1 MTTGDI
7 VMVTSGFPRVSE
19 TFALNELL
27 GLDRQ
32 GLLGPVFATKPGDTS
47 LLQPGAA
54 PLLDRVRVLPPGN
67 PARQAAAL
75 VDSLGGRRVAG
86 FHGYFAHAPAAVAAQ
101 AARQTGARYGFAAH
115 ALDVRKVAP
124 AELAERLLGATGV
137 VACNPDVAAP
147 MRMAGSR
154 LHVVPHGV
162 DLSRFTPGPA
172 AGGSHLRLLV
182 VARLVEKKGL
192 PVLVAAVARLRSPVR
207 LRILGAGP
215 QRSLLEAAVVAAGIA
230 DRVEL
235 PGPVTHAELPG
246 CFAEA
251 DVVVVPSVVD
261 GGGDRDGLPNV
272 VLEAMASG
280 LPVVASDVGAIGTAV
295 THQETGLL
303 VPPGDPDALA
313 VALDRLA
320 GSAQLRATLG
330 SAGRRRVERDF
341 ELGACTARLG
351 RVLAGIYG

>member
-1 MTTGDI
+1 MTPGGI

-27 GLDRQ
+27 ALDRQ
-32 GLLGPVFATKPGDTS
+32 GLLGPVFATKPGDSS

-54 PLLDRVRVLPPGN
+54 DLLDRVEVLPPGN
-67 PARQAAAL
+67 SARQAAAL
-75 VDSLGGRRVAG
+75 LVGLRGRRVGG
-86 FHGYFAHAPAAVAAQ
+86 FHGYFAHSPAAVAAH
-101 AARQTGARYGFAAH
+101 AACRTGARYGFSAH

-124 AELAERLLGATGV
+124 VELAARLQGASGV
-137 VACNPDVAAP
+137 VACNADVAAP
-147 MRMAGSR
+147 LRSAGSR

-162 DLSRFTPGPA
+162 DLDRFTPRPTSR
-172 AGGSHLRLLV
+172 GSELQLLV

-192 PVLVAAVARLRSPVR
+192 PVLVEAVARLRSPVR
-207 LRILGAGP
+207 LRVVGAGP
-215 QRSLLEAAVVAAGIA
+215 QRASLEAAVAAAGIA

-246 CFAEA
+246 CYAA
-251 DVVVVPSVVD
+251 SDVVVVPSVVD

-280 LPVVASDVGAIGTAV
+280 LPVVASDVGAIATAV
-295 THQETGLL
+295 THGETGLL
-303 VPPGDPDALA
+303 VRPGDPDAL
-313 VALDRLA
+313 VAALTRLA
-320 GSAQLRATLG
+320 ESKELRGALG
-330 SAGRRRVERDF
+330 SAGRRRVEGYFGLD
-341 ELGACTARLG
+341 ACTSRLG

>member
-1 MTTGDI
+1 MTPGGI

-27 GLDRQ
+27 ALDRQ
-32 GLLGPVFATKPGDTS
+32 GLLGPVFATKPGDRS

-54 PLLDRVRVLPPGN
+54 YLSDRVQVLPPGS

-75 VDSLGGRRVAG
+75 VEGLRGRRVGA
-86 FHGYFAHAPAAVAAQ
+86 FHGYFAHTPAAVAAH
-101 AARQTGARYGFAAH
+101 AAGRTGARYGFSAH
-115 ALDVRKVAP
+115 ALDVRRVPP
-124 AELAERLLGATGV
+124 AELAARLQGASGV
-137 VACNPDVAAP
+137 VACNADVAVP
-147 MRMAGSR
+147 LRTAGRR

-162 DLSRFTPGPA
+162 DLSRFVPRPVDS
-172 AGGSHLRLLV
+172 GSLLRLLV

-192 PVLVAAVARLRSPVR
+192 HVLVEAVARLRSPAA
-207 LRILGAGP
+207 LRIVGAGP
-215 QRSLLEAAVVAAGIA
+215 ERARLEAAVAAAGIA

-246 CFAEA
+246 CYAEA

-280 LPVVASDVGAIGTAV
+280 LPVVASDVGAIATAV
-295 THQETGLL
+295 THGETGLL
-303 VPPGDPDALA
+303 VAPGDPDALA
-313 VALDRLA
+313 AALA
-320 GSAQLRATLG
+320 GLAESAELRTALG

-341 ELGACTARLG
+341 DLGACTGRLG
-351 RVLAGIYG
+351 RVLADIYG